1 VARIVK
7 AVVGHVSL
15 GYARTSCHSAE
26 LPRARAKASL
36 CGKLVG
42 RQRNA
47 QKAPPAAL
55 ATWMP
60 LPRVLERMMGV
71 PHIAQSSP
79 RAILRQI
86 CDAQPR
92 SVPGRC
98 QNSKKLLGVSG
109 VHRFADGSVFT
120 DFDPISAPL
129 FRHPAPA
136 TRERQSRH
144 QARRCDCP

>member
-26 LPRARAKASL
+26 LPPARAKASL

-71 PHIAQSSP
+71 PHHSP
-79 RAILRQI
+79 ILTA
-86 CDAQPR
+86 C
-92 SVPGRC
+92 
-98 QNSKKLLGVSG
+98 NSQANLRRTTQVC
-109 VHRFADGSVFT
+109 AGSMPEF
-120 DFDPISAPL
+120 
-129 FRHPAPA
+129 
-136 TRERQSRH
+136 
-144 QARRCDCP
+144 